1 MTDRILP
8 AISIPIPSGLG
19 IADPVATPRR
29 APMARPVAAHRREG
43 FLTTPAR
50 AGMLLGGSAAVYA
63 VTLAGIATLQA
74 SSDAQVAA
82 RRQPWVDRVAQIRTA
97 NDGLE
102 QALVRADADAQ
113 WLASE
118 YDSVGGDVAAY
129 QARLDGL
136 AALVA
141 QVEGSAAA
149 LPTRIAL
156 PKVTMHGAVIGRS
169 SSSGGSGGSS
179 AAPRTTTTSGAS
191 GG

>member
-8 AISIPIPSGLG
+8 AISIPIPAGRG
-19 IADPVATPRR
+19 VAQPVARPRQR
-29 APMARPVAAHRREG
+29 PMARPATAHRKEG

-63 VTLAGIATLQA
+63 VTLAGIAALQA

-82 RRQPWVDRVAQIRTA
+82 RRQPWVDQVAEARSA
-97 NDGLE
+97 NDALE
-102 QALVRADADAQ
+102 QALLRADADAR

-118 YDSVGGDVAAY
+118 YDTVGGDVATY
-129 QARLDGL
+129 QARLDDL

-141 QVEGSAAA
+141 EVEGSAAA

-156 PKVTMHGAVIGRS
+156 PKVTMRGAVTTRSSSGRS
-169 SSSGGSGGSS
+169 S
-179 AAPRTTTTSGAS
+179 APTSTSTSGAS

>member
-8 AISIPIPSGLG
+8 AISIPVPSGRG
-19 IADPVATPRR
+19 IADPVARPRR
-29 APMARPVAAHRREG
+29 APMARPVTAHRREAL
-43 FLTTPAR
+43 LTTPAR
-50 AGMLLGGSAAVYA
+50 AGMLLGGTAAVYA

-82 RRQPWVDRVAQIRTA
+82 RRQPWVERVAEIRTA
-97 NDGLE
+97 NDALE
-102 QALVRADADAQ
+102 HAIVRADADAKQ
-113 WLASE
+113 LASQ

-156 PKVTMHGAVIGRS
+156 PKVTMHGAVTGRS
-169 SSSGGSGGSS
+169 SSSGGSS
-179 AAPRTTTTSGAS
+179 AGTAPRTTTTSGAS
-191 GG
+191 GAP